1 MTLQS
6 SGPISL
12 VDIANE
18 FSDTT
23 PNSLS
28 EFYRGGGKVPN
39 ISANNTVPTS
49 GAISIGNFYSAAHQW
64 TTSATTST
72 IWNTS
77 WDTSA
82 TTSWSTA
89 TVVTEGPYY
98 STNPQYF
105 TYEWIGCSYGWGIW
119 WNGSAIIQTGSG
131 CIPDSYTQDG
141 YTYYKGPFVGVDPLY
156 NYYPVNV
163 YQTYRT
169 YPSTGTTSAT
179 TSWSTSQSTS
189 NSWTTSWLTN

>member
-1 MTLQS
+1 MALPAE
-6 SGPISL
+6 GAISL
-12 VDIANE
+12 SQIASE
-18 FSDTT
+18 FGDST

-39 ISANNTVPTS
+39 ITTNNNVPTS
-49 GAISIGNFYSAAHQW
+49 GAISLSNFYSATHQW

-72 IWNTS
+72 SWNTS

-98 STNPQYF
+98 STNPSYF
-105 TYEWIGCSYGWGIW
+105 TYEWIDGNGWGIW
-119 WNGSAIIQTGSG
+119 WNSTAIIQTISG
-131 CIPDSYTQDG
+131 YIPDSYTSGG
-141 YTYYKGPFVGVDPLY
+141 YTYYKGPFVGVDPVY

-189 NSWTTSWLTN
+189 SSWTTSWLTN